1 MELKTLKALALTS
14 ATVIGLAMAGPA
26 HAQTETLTTSITTSS
41 AITTNVVN
49 GTTFGTYLVIVTG
62 GDTPTLTMSTDG
74 TNTITP
80 AGTGGGSQLVFVS
93 GTPDEGALTVETPAP
108 AVLDMDFVTATGFTN
123 FADVEV
129 NLSSVAYETA
139 TESGS
144 FVTTA
149 DATETITVVAGATP
163 EPIAFGGTITF
174 GETAGNSPAD
184 AAHSADVVLDF
195 TYP

>member
-26 HAQTETLTTSITTSS
+26 YAQTETLTTSITTSS

-49 GTTFGTYLVIVTG
+49 GTQYGTYLITVVAP
-62 GDTPTLTMSTDG
+62 DNPTLTMSTDG

-80 AGTGGGSQLVFVS
+80 AGTGSGSQIVFVS

-108 AVLDMDFVTATGFTN
+108 SILDMDFLTASLVD
-123 FADVEV
+123 FAGAS
-129 NLSSVAYETA
+129 NLGLTSIAYETA

-144 FVTTA
+144 FLTNA
-149 DATETITVVAGATP
+149 DTTETITVVAGATP
-163 EPIAFGGTITF
+163 EPIAFGGVITA
-174 GETAGNSPAD
+174 TATPAD
-184 AAHSADVVLDF
+184 GAYSADVVLDF

>member
-1 MELKTLKALALTS
+1 
-14 ATVIGLAMAGPA
+14 
-26 HAQTETLTTSITTSS
+26 
-41 AITTNVVN
+41 
-49 GTTFGTYLVIVTG
+49 
-62 GDTPTLTMSTDG
+62 MSTDG

-93 GTPDEGALTVETPAP
+93 GTPAEGSITVETPAP
-108 AVLDMDFVTATGFTN
+108 SVLDMDFDNTTGFTN
-123 FADVEV
+123 LADAEV

-144 FVTTA
+144 FVTTGL
-149 DATETITVVAGATP
+149 ATETITVTAGATP

-174 GETAGNSPAD
+174 GESAGASPGD

-195 TYP
+195 SYP

>member
-26 HAQTETLTTSITTSS
+26 YAQTETLTTSITTSS

-49 GTTFGTYLVIVTG
+49 GTTYGTYLVIVTG
-62 GDTPTLTMSTDG
+62 GDNPTLTMTTDG

-108 AVLDMDFVTATGFTN
+108 SVLDMDFVNATGFTD
-123 FADVEV
+123 FADAGMSLTRVD
-129 NLSSVAYETA
+129 YETA
-139 TESGS
+139 TESGN
-144 FVTTA
+144 FATGA
-149 DATETITVVAGATP
+149 DSTETITVVAGSTP
-163 EPIAFGGTITF
+163 EPIAFGGVITF
-174 GETAGNSPAD
+174 TATPAD
-184 AAHSADVVLDF
+184 GAHSADVILDF